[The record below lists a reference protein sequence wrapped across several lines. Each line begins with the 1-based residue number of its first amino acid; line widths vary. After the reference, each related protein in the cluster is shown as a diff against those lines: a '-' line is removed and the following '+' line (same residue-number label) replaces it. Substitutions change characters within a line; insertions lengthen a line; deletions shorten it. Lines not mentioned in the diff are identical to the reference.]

1 MQIGLLTLLKALWK
15 RMWLVILAVLLC
27 GAAGF
32 CIARFCVTPMYKA
45 GVMMYVNNNSLPSG
59 GKDTI
64 SSSDLSAAQSLVDT
78 YVVILNTRATLEE
91 VADKANVNYSYDE
104 LKHMVSATAVNSTE
118 VFEVT
123 VTSADPEEAQRLVN
137 TVTQVLP
144 TRIASVVEGTS
155 VRVVDNAVTPS
166 KKASPSYSLY
176 TMLGALVGF
185 VVSVAYVIL
194 RELFDDRIHDEDSLL
209 QMYHTIPV
217 LAVIPELTSSSSAG
231 YGGSYGYYGAPKQE
245 EGTKK

>member
-166 KKASPSYSLY
+166 KKGVSKLFTVHDAWRA
-176 TMLGALVGF
+176 GGF
-185 VVSVAYVIL
+185 RGQRRYVIL